1 MAHWLQ
7 YSHRSMPPTER
18 VPTTEVRKV
27 LVVDDQADVREAL
40 RLLLKGAGYSIQMAD
55 SPDTAIAAAMAGD
68 QQLMVIDM
76 NYAYDTTSGRE
87 GIALLDH
94 LRVLKPGVPVIAM
107 TGWSTIELAVEAM
120 QHGACDFVTQP
131 WETRHLLELFE
142 KHLGAESRRRT
153 IASSFDNELA
163 IARRVQTRLL
173 PPACFTTS
181 DLEIDCAFVPAG
193 EVGGDLYDFFETEC
207 GGDGFLLGDVCGK
220 GLGAALLVANLQA
233 TIRAQRDL
241 AGHPARLLER
251 INRLFFHSTR
261 PEHIATL
268 FFGIY
273 EPATNIL
280 RFANCGHPSPVL
292 LRTNGTAELL
302 APTAMVLGAFEN
314 TIVEEGATPLLA
326 GDRLLVFSDGFAEA
340 GLSAGSDNDDWALDT
355 IRLLARTRCE
365 RFAGRLAATA
375 TSAGEQADDITV
387 MEVRVGG
394 DLGRTALYDKIA

>member
-7 YSHRSMPPTER
+7 YSYRAMPPTEQ
-18 VPTTEVRKV
+18 VPRTDVRKV

-55 SPDTAIAAAMAGD
+55 CPDTAIAAAMEGD
-68 QQLMVIDM
+68 QQLIVIDM

-94 LRVLKPGVPVIAM
+94 LRSLKPGVPVIAM

-120 QHGACDFVTQP
+120 QHGACDFITKP
-131 WETRHLLELFE
+131 WDTRHLLEVFE
-142 KHLGAESRRRT
+142 KHLSVEGRKRT
-153 IASSFDNELA
+153 LASSFNNELA

-173 PPACFTTS
+173 PPACFATRE
-181 DLEIDCAFVPAG
+181 LEIDCAFVPAG
-193 EVGGDLYDFFETEC
+193 EVGGDLYDFFEIES
-207 GGDGFLLGDVCGK
+207 GGVGFLLGDVCGK

-233 TIRAQRDL
+233 TIRGQRDL

-261 PEHIATL
+261 PEHFATL
-268 FFGIY
+268 FFGFY
-273 EPATNIL
+273 EPATNVL
-280 RFANCGHPSPVL
+280 RYVNCGHPPPVL
-292 LRTNGTAELL
+292 LRASGGADMLE
-302 APTAMVLGAFEN
+302 PTAMVLGAFEN
-314 TIVEEGATPLLA
+314 TIVEEGATPFLP

-340 GLSAGSDNDDWALDT
+340 GMTAGSDNDDWALDT

-387 MEVRVGG
+387 MEVRV
-394 DLGRTALYDKIA
+394 AQS